1 MTKQQPITL
10 ILDYPPFLR
19 DSIRM
24 TSQVQP
30 LIDYLQQL
38 QRKGQTHVHLD
49 ETARKVMRE
58 FFLVAKGYKK
68 GYKKNPSESLSQAAD
83 ETTSASVLI
92 KGADQKEQ
100 ISSLIAQAEN
110 WPLAKTLGTLRDKLV
125 FSNGN
130 PDADIMLISDAPG
143 YFEENKGHPF
153 AGPAGEKLD
162 GILKAMGLERSEVY
176 ITHLVKYR
184 PSMPNQTTANRKPS
198 SDEIDAFAP
207 FIDAEIK
214 VVNPKVIVALGS
226 VVAHHFI
233 DDTAPID
240 QLRGK
245 FHQVSQTQVPF
256 RVTYHPSYLLQNEA
270 HSDKRM
276 IWEDML
282 ALMAKIQMPI
292 SEKQQNYFL

>member
-1 MTKQQPITL
+1 
-10 ILDYPPFLR
+10 
-19 DSIRM
+19 
-24 TSQVQP
+24 
-30 LIDYLQQL
+30 
-38 QRKGQTHVHLD
+38 
-49 ETARKVMRE
+49 MRE
-58 FFLVAKGYKK
+58 FFLLAK
-68 GYKKNPSESLSQAAD
+68 GYKKNPTGSYSQPA
-83 ETTSASVLI
+83 ENPTIPSVRP
-92 KGADQKEQ
+92 KGKDQKEQ

-110 WPLAKTLGTLRDKLV
+110 WPLAKSLGTLRDKLV
-125 FSNGN
+125 FSKGN
-130 PDADIMLISDAPG
+130 PNADIMFVSDAPG

-162 GILKAMGLERSEVY
+162 GILKAMGLVRNDVY

-184 PSMPNQTTANRKPS
+184 PSMPNQTTANRKPNS
-198 SDEIDAFAP
+198 EEIDAFAA

-226 VVAHHFI
+226 VAAHHFI
-233 DDTAPID
+233 GDAAPID

-245 FHQVSQTQVPF
+245 FHKVSHTQVPV

-282 ALMAKIQMPI
+282 ALMEKVEMPI
-292 SEKQQNYFL
+292 SEKQKKYFL